1 MLFKHAPVSIKV
13 LLSTVDW
20 DIDCMNEIFRCC
32 FFLFVFFFLLFFFL
46 HILLL
51 QQDCNHLKPSLVVF
65 RKNELYSNIKV
76 RLSFNFDVIYNQLVT
91 LTPYQ
96 I

>member
-32 FFLFVFFFLLFFFL
+32 FFLFFFFF
-46 HILLL
+46 
-51 QQDCNHLKPSLVVF
+51 VVF
-65 RKNELYSNIKV
+65 LFTYFASPTG
-76 RLSFNFDVIYNQLVT
+76 LQSFKTLFSRFPKERVILKYKSKAQF
-91 LTPYQ
+91 
-96 I
+96 